1 MSSTWHTKI
10 IDKRNIIMK
19 KLLCVI
25 TTIIFLLTLTVLCF
39 AHSGRT
45 DANGGHFDHST
56 GEYHYHNGNSNHG
69 IIEKNDDTDRSY
81 FYDNT
86 QYTKE
91 KTTHSYEEDN
101 NTNGSYEEKKSSF
114 DIFDFFI
121 ILIHLAFAFFGSGV
135 IISILSETT
144 SLFDEK
150 KYKSAKVYKFV
161 LVVVFLLLF
170 IVLFYIAQ
178 HLELFT

>member
-1 MSSTWHTKI
+1 
-10 IDKRNIIMK
+10 MK
-19 KLLCVI
+19 KILCILISII
-25 TTIIFLLTLTVLCF
+25 TILSLTVLCF

-56 GEYHYHNGNSNHG
+56 GEYHYHDGNSNHG
-69 IIEKNDDTDRSY
+69 IIEKNDETDSNY
-81 FYDNT
+81 FYSNN

-101 NTNGSYEEKKSSF
+101 NTDNSDEEKESSF
-114 DIFDFFI
+114 DLFDFFI
-121 ILIHLAFAFFGSGV
+121 VLIHLAFAFFGSGV

-150 KYKSAKVYKFV
+150 KYKSAKIYKFV
-161 LVVVFLLLF
+161 LVIVFILLF